1 MRPRKDWNEE
11 VEAHVAASII
21 VGLVSGA
28 LKFGMY
34 LSFPL
39 NIAMVIVGIVHRND
53 CPVNTRI
60 GWYLVFGGAAGII
73 SVVLKVIM
81 VMAWSCM
88 RKQSEKGLKY
98 DPVAHPALA
107 MVRLPPDINNSY
119 DMDII
124 LTGEG
129 SELLISTICHCLES
143 DGHFPHLLSRSRLY

>member
-1 MRPRKDWNEE
+1 MHAPRERNLSSTGSSKKTTTETGFSPSKYLLNKMRPREDWNEE

-107 MVRLPPDINNSY
+107 MVRLP
-119 DMDII
+119 
-124 LTGEG
+124 
-129 SELLISTICHCLES
+129 
-143 DGHFPHLLSRSRLY
+143 FPYS

>member
-1 MRPRKDWNEE
+1 MRPREDWNEE

-107 MVRLPPDINNSY
+107 MVSLLLISIIVM
-119 DMDII
+119 MDII

>member
-1 MRPRKDWNEE
+1 MPKEDWNEE
-11 VEAHVAASII
+11 VEAHYIASIV

-28 LKFGMY
+28 MKFGMY

-60 GWYLVFGGAAGII
+60 TWYLVFGGAAGII

-81 VMAWSCM
+81 VIAWSCK
-88 RKQSEKGLKY
+88 RRRSEKGLKY

-107 MVRLPPDINNSY
+107 MVSKLKIHFLSKNHILKNS
-119 DMDII
+119 IVTK
-124 LTGEG
+124 LTF
-129 SELLISTICHCLES
+129 LIP
-143 DGHFPHLLSRSRLY
+143 HF

>member
-1 MRPRKDWNEE
+1 MHARGERNLSSTGSSLKTTTETGFSPSKYLLNKMRPREDWNEE

-107 MVRLPPDINNSY
+107 MVRLP
-119 DMDII
+119 
-124 LTGEG
+124 
-129 SELLISTICHCLES
+129 
-143 DGHFPHLLSRSRLY
+143 FPYS

>member
-1 MRPRKDWNEE
+1 MRPREDWNEE

-107 MVRLPPDINNSY
+107 MVRL
-119 DMDII
+119 
-124 LTGEG
+124 
-129 SELLISTICHCLES
+129 LLISIIVMIWM
-143 DGHFPHLLSRSRLY
+143 